1 MTGSTVSSPHEVTDP
16 AAVTLLVHD
25 RTRRVLGAFLGR
37 EQTVAGAARE
47 TGLDLR
53 VVHRD
58 VQALTR
64 AGLLR
69 VLRERARAG
78 RPVKVYRARA
88 DDLFVDARHLPPQ
101 AHDGKATALDT
112 LFHHAA
118 EREFRRALSDFTPG
132 WGLRVYATPDA
143 PGFAVLEGPR
153 SARPLSPLDEWQGP
167 PARMLSGTPTARLTA
182 AQVAEVQ
189 RDLILLMRKVES
201 FSAANAGT
209 GQPVLLRLG
218 LAPLTEDE
226 LRDLHR

>member
-1 MTGSTVSSPHEVTDP
+1 MIGPAVSSPHEVTDP
-16 AAVTLLVHD
+16 AAVALLAHD

-47 TGLDLR
+47 AGLDLR

-58 VQALTR
+58 VQALRR
-64 AGLLR
+64 AGLLHVIR
-69 VLRERARAG
+69 AQARAG

-101 AHDGKATALDT
+101 AGEGQAAALDA

-118 EREFRRALSDFTPG
+118 EREFRRALSDFAPG

-167 PARMLSGTPTARLTA
+167 PARMLSGTPTARLSA

-189 RDLILLMRKVES
+189 RDLILLMRRVES

-218 LAPLTEDE
+218 LAPLTEGE
-226 LRDLHR
+226 LRNLHR

>member
-1 MTGSTVSSPHEVTDP
+1 MTGPAVSSPCEVTDP
-16 AAVTLLVHD
+16 AAVTLLAHD

-37 EQTVAGAARE
+37 EQTVAGAARGA
-47 TGLDLR
+47 GLDLR

-69 VLRERARAG
+69 VIREEARAG
-78 RPVKVYRARA
+78 RPVKVYRACA
-88 DDLFVDARHLPPQ
+88 DDLFVDARHLPPPDAQ
-101 AHDGKATALDT
+101 AAALDT
-112 LFHHAA
+112 LFHHAVG
-118 EREFRRALSDFTPG
+118 REFRRALSDFAPG

-153 SARPLSPLDEWQGP
+153 SAKPLSALDEWQGP
-167 PARMLSGTPTARLTA
+167 PARMLSGTPSARLTA
-182 AQVAEVQ
+182 AQVTEVQ
-189 RDLILLMRKVES
+189 RDLILLMRKVAD
-201 FSAANAGT
+201 FTAANDGA

-226 LRDLHR
+226 LRGLHR